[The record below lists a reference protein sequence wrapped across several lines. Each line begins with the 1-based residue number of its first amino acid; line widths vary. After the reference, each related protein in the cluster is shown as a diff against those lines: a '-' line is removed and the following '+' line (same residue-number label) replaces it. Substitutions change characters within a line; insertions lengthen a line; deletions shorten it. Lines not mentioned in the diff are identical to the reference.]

1 MDEVLLNAQAHLG
14 QALER
19 AQGNAGGLAEV
30 VRDLGLRFVQ
40 QLTGLLRLARM
51 HALDNEA
58 FNKPVSDFAETIT
71 DLAGVLGAIHVVAVE
86 DQVYVNDVR
95 VRLQNEEGAKLTN
108 ILRLHNVGGISFHSV
123 LGETEIRALVECINA
138 SPARGAR
145 RRGLRRALKHM
156 GVHGVDL
163 AGVFLFKMGDED
175 DEALKSTV
183 RMMERSHSVVEDAWA
198 SVGEQRVP
206 NPLPIRRSVTEMLAS
221 GLAAEGLWDRFDD
234 AAPHSRHSVRVA
246 RYALLMGGAI
256 GLNPAS
262 MQDLGVAA
270 VFHDIGYV
278 AREGAVPAARGRP
291 AQPGFP
297 PPFERHGSAGARM
310 LLKQRGFHE
319 ARVHRIRATLE
330 HHKDHADPSGR
341 PSLFARII
349 RIAEDFDNFSASR
362 QASFSPAV
370 ALERMV
376 PLAGTSY
383 DPVLFKVFMNQV
395 GKYPPGTL
403 LELAD
408 GRIVCSRSLVRVPE
422 AFDTPECFVVRQS
435 DGSRPKVSG
444 LIDLVWDGQVV
455 SVVDPEYERVALA
468 PPVGEDRDAQA
479 FDVDS
484 EPSMRLRARELE
496 SLRTAPPP
504 PPPEPTEGF
513 VLDIEDDDIEDDDS
527 EVTDDEGSWEHE
539 LIDDED
545 SEDDPTEV

>member
-1 MDEVLLNAQAHLG
+1 
-14 QALER
+14 
-19 AQGNAGGLAEV
+19 
-30 VRDLGLRFVQ
+30 
-40 QLTGLLRLARM
+40 
-51 HALDNEA
+51 
-58 FNKPVSDFAETIT
+58 
-71 DLAGVLGAIHVVAVE
+71 
-86 DQVYVNDVR
+86 
-95 VRLQNEEGAKLTN
+95 
-108 ILRLHNVGGISFHSV
+108 
-123 LGETEIRALVECINA
+123 
-138 SPARGAR
+138 
-145 RRGLRRALKHM
+145 
-156 GVHGVDL
+156 
-163 AGVFLFKMGDED
+163 
-175 DEALKSTV
+175 
-183 RMMERSHSVVEDAWA
+183 
-198 SVGEQRVP
+198 
-206 NPLPIRRSVTEMLAS
+206 
-221 GLAAEGLWDRFDD
+221 
-234 AAPHSRHSVRVA
+234 
-246 RYALLMGGAI
+246 
-256 GLNPAS
+256 
-262 MQDLGVAA
+262 
-270 VFHDIGYV
+270 
-278 AREGAVPAARGRP
+278 
-291 AQPGFP
+291 
-297 PPFERHGSAGARM
+297 M